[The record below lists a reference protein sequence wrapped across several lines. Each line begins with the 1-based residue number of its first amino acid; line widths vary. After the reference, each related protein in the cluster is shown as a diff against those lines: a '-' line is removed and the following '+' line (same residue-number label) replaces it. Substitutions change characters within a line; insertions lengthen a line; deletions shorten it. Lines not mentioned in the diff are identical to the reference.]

1 MSNKKLKSFLIV
13 LFAFLIF
20 FVFWGYF
27 LFNLSFSNSINY
39 SFAEE
44 ATSTSEIATSTNTS
58 TTDVAVSTTT
68 ISERTISMAM
78 DIITSTTTSTIP
90 IENENIENA
99 TNTATSS
106 LGKTIST
113 VVSLDSQSDSQISS
127 EDEGVEESASEEI
140 TQPQEEQPQPPQ
152 PITKERK
159 LNKEIKIKKDA
170 QYFCKTKSFYIDISN
185 INNERIFEIEFE
197 GKKPKNGVLEIG
209 SLPLGIDI
217 TFLNK
222 ADYEWNVSQNENIAV
237 LQIIKQVF
245 SQKGN
250 FNIPIIYTDKDSRES
265 VICQINIINF

>member
-90 IENENIENA
+90 IENENIENI
-99 TNTATSS
+99 TTTVTSS
-106 LGKTIST
+106 LQKTTST
-113 VVSLDSQSDSQISS
+113 PVSLDSQIAN
-127 EDEGVEESASEEI
+127 EDKQVEEDTSEEI
-140 TQPQEEQPQPPQ
+140 IQPQEPLQPSQ

-170 QYFCKTKSFYIDISN
+170 QYFCRVKSFYIDISN

-222 ADYEWNVSQNENIAV
+222 ADYEWNVSQNEKIAV
-237 LQIIKQVF
+237 LQIIKQEF

>member
-44 ATSTSEIATSTNTS
+44 ATSTSEITTSTNTS

-68 ISERTISMAM
+68 ISTTTTSTAM

-90 IENENIENA
+90 IENENIENI
-99 TNTATSS
+99 TTTVTSS
-106 LGKTIST
+106 LQKTTST
-113 VVSLDSQSDSQISS
+113 PVSLDSQIVN
-127 EDEGVEESASEEI
+127 EDKQVEEDTSEEI
-140 TQPQEEQPQPPQ
+140 IQPQEPLQPSQ

-170 QYFCKTKSFYIDISN
+170 QYFCKAKSFYIDISN

-222 ADYEWNVSQNENIAV
+222 ADYEWNISQGENIAV
-237 LQIIKQVF
+237 LQIIKQEF